1 MGYTKFAAPLLLAL
15 LAAAQSPLPR
25 LRIEPTG
32 GGSIFYIHN
41 GHSEALTAYL
51 IELVNYPGSS
61 YTLWQ
66 DDPANA
72 IPAGGDKKIQVANM
86 TVGAVPDYVKMT
98 AAIFADGT
106 TAGIPAK
113 VTGML
118 ERRKAV
124 LETTRELIR
133 RCEKGPDRAA
143 VMTDLQQWLASM
155 PAISRS
161 NRNSQE
167 AINQG
172 AAQSLIGEAT
182 RKLGTQSL
190 EETLNSLRASEKVL
204 AANKP

>member
-1 MGYTKFAAPLLLAL
+1 MISPHGVYQNSLHHCCWLYWHFAIA
-15 LAAAQSPLPR
+15 LPR

-118 ERRKAV
+118 
-124 LETTRELIR
+124 
-133 RCEKGPDRAA
+133 
-143 VMTDLQQWLASM
+143 
-155 PAISRS
+155 
-161 NRNSQE
+161 
-167 AINQG
+167 G
-172 AAQSLIGEAT
+172 AARPFSNDA
-182 RKLGTQSL
+182 
-190 EETLNSLRASEKVL
+190 
-204 AANKP
+204 